1 MDTAEIIDALAE
13 NNLDLARSKINTAL
27 NEKAVEAISVAAI
40 IARNFVRME
49 ISQEVRDEGLM
60 ADTIL

>member
-27 NEKAVEAISVAAI
+27 NEKAVEAMK
-40 IARNFVRME
+40 ARKVELGASYFTPKAE
-49 ISQEVRDEGLM
+49 
-60 ADTIL
+60 